1 MDRLPRLAGT
11 IAFALMVL
19 AAACGGDAGSPTTL
33 PPQPEPVLEAAAEA
47 MGTVESVRFMIE
59 RSGAP
64 IYIDPLDTLNF
75 ESAEG
80 QFSAPSSA
88 NAVVTLA
95 VGSLNARI
103 GAIAIE
109 GKTWLTN
116 PITGEWED
124 APEGYVFDP
133 ATLFDPEQGWRPL
146 LATGLS
152 EVSWVGETEVDG
164 EPRYHIRAQADEDRV
179 AVILAGLIKKQPVEL
194 DMWIEPSTG
203 YVREAELSTV
213 SGGQTSDW
221 YIEFTEFGEPV
232 EITPP
237 DIES

>member
-1 MDRLPRLAGT
+1 M
-11 IAFALMVL
+11 
-19 AAACGGDAGSPTTL
+19 GS
-33 PPQPEPVLEAAAEA
+33 
-47 MGTVESVRFMIE
+47 VESVRFLIE

-88 NAVVTLA
+88 SAVVTLA
-95 VGSLNARI
+95 VGSVNAQI

-133 ATLFDPEQGWRPL
+133 ATLFDPALGWRPL
-146 LATGLS
+146 LASGLT
-152 EVSWVGETEVDG
+152 EVEWVGEDDKNG
-164 EPRYHIRAQADEDRV
+164 EPRYHIRAQADQDRV
-179 AVILAGLIKKQPVEL
+179 AVILAGLIGRQPVAL

-213 SGGQTSDW
+213 NEGQTSDW
-221 YIEFTEFGEPV
+221 SIEFTEFGEPV
-232 EITPP
+232 EISPP

>member
-1 MDRLPRLAGT
+1 MNRLLRLIG
-11 IAFALMVL
+11 ALALV
-19 AAACGGDAGSPTTL
+19 AVASACGGSEGSTTTL
-33 PPQPEPVLEAAAEA
+33 PPEPEPVLQAAAEA
-47 MGTVESVRFMIE
+47 MGSVESVRFLIE

-88 NAVVTLA
+88 SAVVTLA
-95 VGSLNARI
+95 VGSVNAQI

-133 ATLFDPEQGWRPL
+133 ATLFDPALGWRPL
-146 LATGLS
+146 LASGLT
-152 EVSWVGETEVDG
+152 EVEWVGEDDKNG
-164 EPRYHIRAQADEDRV
+164 EPRYHIRAQADQDRV
-179 AVILAGLIKKQPVEL
+179 AVILAGLIGRQPVAL

-213 SGGQTSDW
+213 NEGQTSDW
-221 YIEFTEFGEPV
+221 SIAFTEFGEPV
-232 EITPP
+232 EISPP